1 MLAARA
7 IDLVKLF
14 LLPVCWLLLA
24 AVGSSA
30 CGEKLSGSNQPQQG
44 KSHAGPVTDY
54 ASLIA
59 HLRAPGASVKPGGD
73 VEQPFFSVKG
83 KMIEVQ
89 GEGVQ
94 VFQYLSAAAADGQ
107 AALVSPSGST
117 IGTTKVHW
125 MGPPHFYKKGK
136 LLVLYVGDDDKLLTA
151 LEAALG
157 RQFAGQ

>member
-1 MLAARA
+1 
-7 IDLVKLF
+7 
-14 LLPVCWLLLA
+14 
-24 AVGSSA
+24 
-30 CGEKLSGSNQPQQG
+30 
-44 KSHAGPVTDY
+44 
-54 ASLIA
+54 
-59 HLRAPGASVKPGGD
+59 

-94 VFQYLSAAAADGQ
+94 VFQYLSAAEADRQ

-125 MGPPHFYKKGK
+125 IGPPHFYKKGK
-136 LLVLYVGDDDKLLTA
+136 LLVLYVGDDDKLLKA